1 MTIRP
6 YVRPCRGR
14 WTVRHP
20 PTETTHER
28 RPSQRPAR
36 SPGPGPQARLG
47 PGLGFGLGLG
57 LGFAPALPRVRT
69 TTTVGILRD
78 LAGATVQEI
87 AQALGLES
95 ERDLTVPKSH
105 MQRAL
110 IGLARDTPIEV
121 TLVTAPTPTTH
132 AARNKA
138 RLASMSDR
146 FSLRH
151 NREQGERWKT
161 LAAEF
166 ETISVTA
173 PDRTFTLRGTP

>member
-1 MTIRP
+1 MNAALLNALL
-6 YVRPCRGR
+6 GA
-14 WTVRHP
+14 
-20 PTETTHER
+20 
-28 RPSQRPAR
+28 PAPAPKPAPAPAPAPKPAPAPAPE
-36 SPGPGPQARLG
+36 PGFSF
-47 PGLGFGLGLG
+47 GFGLGLG

-138 RLASMSDR
+138 RLASMSGR